1 VAHESFTRRD
11 LDPADRLNEIL
22 FGPIMVL
29 TFTLTAG
36 LTVSDGPEAGREL
49 LIATIGCNLAWGL
62 IDGVM
67 YLLSQ
72 LFARRRADR
81 ALRAVRAAADEP
93 TRLALVAERIEDVL
107 GDTVAALATPEERAQ
122 LQRLVHDV
130 ALRTPVRR
138 AGLRR
143 EDVLGAVASGW
154 LVIATTFPAAL
165 PFLFID
171 QPWRALRVSNLLAG
185 RPALLRRR
193 GVGPLRPHQPLAQR
207 PRLPRHRPRPGRH
220 RHRPRRVNA
229 SADPRPRRRGPC
241 GRMAGQRHHMRPQ
254 GPRLHAGCWRHR
266 PPPGTVR
273 LLRRRGS
280 VPCRTSCSS
289 TSTVPGSTR

>member
-1 VAHESFTRRD
+1 MAHESFTRRD

-138 AGLRR
+138 SGLRR
-143 EDVLGAVASGW
+143 EDVLGAVASG
-154 LVIATTFPAAL
+154 
-165 PFLFID
+165 
-171 QPWRALRVSNLLAG
+171 
-185 RPALLRRR
+185 
-193 GVGPLRPHQPLAQR
+193 
-207 PRLPRHRPRPGRH
+207 
-220 RHRPRRVNA
+220 
-229 SADPRPRRRGPC
+229 
-241 GRMAGQRHHMRPQ
+241 
-254 GPRLHAGCWRHR
+254 
-266 PPPGTVR
+266 
-273 LLRRRGS
+273 
-280 VPCRTSCSS
+280 
-289 TSTVPGSTR
+289 

>member
-1 VAHESFTRRD
+1 MARESFVRRY

-22 FGPIMVL
+22 FGLIMVL

-81 ALRAVRAAADEP
+81 ALRAVRADEP

-143 EDVLGAVASGW
+143 EDVLGAVASG
-154 LVIATTFPAAL
+154 
-165 PFLFID
+165 
-171 QPWRALRVSNLLAG
+171 
-185 RPALLRRR
+185 
-193 GVGPLRPHQPLAQR
+193 
-207 PRLPRHRPRPGRH
+207 
-220 RHRPRRVNA
+220 
-229 SADPRPRRRGPC
+229 
-241 GRMAGQRHHMRPQ
+241 
-254 GPRLHAGCWRHR
+254 
-266 PPPGTVR
+266 
-273 LLRRRGS
+273 
-280 VPCRTSCSS
+280 
-289 TSTVPGSTR
+289 